1 MSVLRVSLIKSE
13 SIFCVILHY
22 KYNKVV
28 DAIIDGKFVDVEFQ
42 KCRDFTVYI

>member
-1 MSVLRVSLIKSE
+1 MNLFLESE
-13 SIFCVILHY
+13 FIFIVILHY

-28 DAIIDGKFVDVEFQ
+28 DARINGKFVDVEFQ